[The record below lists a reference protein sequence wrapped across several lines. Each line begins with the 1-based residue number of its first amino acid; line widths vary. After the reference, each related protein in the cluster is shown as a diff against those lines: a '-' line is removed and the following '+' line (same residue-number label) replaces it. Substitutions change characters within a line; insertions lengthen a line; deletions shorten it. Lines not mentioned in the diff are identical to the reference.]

1 MSELRGVRGTDP
13 LYQSLD
19 AHSAPY
25 GDAALP
31 DKRQVAA
38 SFSRAAESY
47 DAVAELQRN
56 VGTQLLARLPTSLR
70 PRRWLDLG
78 CGTGYFTRALAERFA
93 QGEGLAVD
101 IAEGMLRHAR
111 PQGGAAHFIA
121 GDAEALPLQS
131 DNVELLF
138 SSLALQWCADFPR
151 VLSEAQRVL
160 HPGGVLAF
168 SSLCVGTLQE
178 LRDSWLAVDGF
189 VHVNRFRRFED
200 YQQLCAA
207 SGLQPLTLQ
216 RQAEVLH
223 FADLRSLTTSLKDL
237 GAHNLNPGRPGGL
250 TGRSRIRALIEAYEC
265 FRQPQGLPAT
275 YQVVYGVLQ
284 KPS

>member
-1 MSELRGVRGTDP
+1 MAERSERAQG
-13 LYQSLD
+13 SD
-19 AHSAPY
+19 AEVST
-25 GDAALP
+25 AALP

-38 SFSRAAESY
+38 SFSRAAASY
-47 DAVAELQRN
+47 DAVAELQRH
-56 VGTQLLARLPTSLR
+56 VGTQLLARLPVSLQ
-70 PRRWLDLG
+70 PHRWLDLG
-78 CGTGYFTRALAERFA
+78 SGTGYFTRALGERYG
-93 QGEGLAVD
+93 QETGLAVD

-121 GDAEALPLQS
+121 GDAEALPLQAAS
-131 DNVELLF
+131 VDLLF

-160 HPGGVLAF
+160 RPGGVLAF

-178 LRDSWLAVDGF
+178 LRDSWQAVDGF

-200 YQQLCAA
+200 YQQCCAA
-207 SGLQPLTLQ
+207 SGMQVLSLQ
-216 RQAEVLH
+216 RQAQTLH
-223 FADLRSLTTSLKDL
+223 FPDLRSLTTSLKDL

-250 TGRSRIRALIEAYEC
+250 TGRARIRALVEAYERW
-265 FRQPQGLPAT
+265 RQPAGLPAT

-284 KPS
+284 KLPGDVAGVA

>member
-1 MSELRGVRGTDP
+1 MAERSERAQG
-13 LYQSLD
+13 SD
-19 AHSAPY
+19 AEVST
-25 GDAALP
+25 AALP

-38 SFSRAAESY
+38 SFSRAAASY
-47 DAVAELQRN
+47 DAVAELQRH
-56 VGTQLLARLPTSLR
+56 VGTQLLARLPVSLQ
-70 PRRWLDLG
+70 PHRWLDLG
-78 CGTGYFTRALAERFA
+78 SGTGYFTRALGERYG
-93 QGEGLAVD
+93 QETGLAVD

-121 GDAEALPLQS
+121 GDAEALPLQTAS
-131 DNVELLF
+131 VDLLF

-160 HPGGVLAF
+160 RPGGVLAF

-178 LRDSWLAVDGF
+178 LRDSWQAVDGF

-200 YQQLCAA
+200 YQQCCAA
-207 SGLQPLTLQ
+207 SGMQVLSLQ
-216 RQAEVLH
+216 RQAQALH
-223 FADLRSLTTSLKDL
+223 FPDLRSLTTSLKDL

-250 TGRSRIRALIEAYEC
+250 TGRARIRALVEAYERW
-265 FRQPQGLPAT
+265 RQPAGLPAT

-284 KPS
+284 KLPGDVAGVA

>member
-1 MSELRGVRGTDP
+1 MSEHCARPLRESPG
-13 LYQSLD
+13 
-19 AHSAPY
+19 AHSATC
-25 GDAALP
+25 ALP

-47 DAVAELQRN
+47 DSVAELQRT
-56 VGTQLLARLPTSLR
+56 VGTQLLAQLPAALQ

-78 CGTGYFTRALAERFA
+78 CGTGHFTRALAERYA
-93 QGEGLAVD
+93 QGEGLALD

-111 PQGGAAHFIA
+111 PQGGAAYFVA
-121 GDAEALPLQS
+121 GDAEALPLQDAS
-131 DNVELLF
+131 VDLLF
-138 SSLALQWCADFPR
+138 SSLALQWCGDFPR

-160 HPGGVLAF
+160 RPGGVLAF

-200 YQQLCAA
+200 YQQMCAA
-207 SGLQPLTLQ
+207 SGLQSLTLQ

-223 FADLRSLTTSLKDL
+223 FPDLRSLTDSLRDL

-250 TGRSRIRALIEAYEC
+250 TGRSRIRALIEAYER

-275 YQVVYGVLQ
+275 YQVMYGVLQ

>member
-1 MSELRGVRGTDP
+1 MMAERFERAQGSDVEVST
-13 LYQSLD
+13 
-19 AHSAPY
+19 
-25 GDAALP
+25 AALP

-38 SFSRAAESY
+38 SFSRAAASY
-47 DAVAELQRN
+47 DAVAELQRH
-56 VGTQLLARLPTSLR
+56 VGTQLLARLPVSLQ
-70 PRRWLDLG
+70 PHRWLDLG
-78 CGTGYFTRALAERFA
+78 SGTGYFTRALGERYG
-93 QGEGLAVD
+93 QGTGLAMD

-121 GDAEALPLQS
+121 GDAEALPLQTAS
-131 DNVELLF
+131 VDLLF

-160 HPGGVLAF
+160 RPGGVLAF

-178 LRDSWLAVDGF
+178 LRDSWQAVDGF

-200 YQQLCAA
+200 YQQCCAA
-207 SGLQPLTLQ
+207 SGMQVLSLQ
-216 RQAEVLH
+216 RQAQTLH
-223 FADLRSLTTSLKDL
+223 FPDLRSLTTSLKDL

-250 TGRSRIRALIEAYEC
+250 TGRARIRALVEAYERW
-265 FRQPQGLPAT
+265 RQPAGLPAT

-284 KPS
+284 KLPGDLAGVA

>member
-1 MSELRGVRGTDP
+1 MAECSERAQGSDVEVST
-13 LYQSLD
+13 
-19 AHSAPY
+19 
-25 GDAALP
+25 AALP

-38 SFSRAAESY
+38 SFSRAAASY
-47 DAVAELQRN
+47 DAVAELQRH
-56 VGTQLLARLPTSLR
+56 VGTQLLARLPVSLQ
-70 PRRWLDLG
+70 PHRWLDLG
-78 CGTGYFTRALAERFA
+78 SGTGYFTRALGERYG
-93 QGEGLAVD
+93 QGTGLAVD

-121 GDAEALPLQS
+121 GDAEALPLQTAS
-131 DNVELLF
+131 VDLLF

-160 HPGGVLAF
+160 RPGGVLAF

-178 LRDSWLAVDGF
+178 LRDSWQAVDGF

-200 YQQLCAA
+200 YQQCCAA
-207 SGLQPLTLQ
+207 SGMQVLSLQ
-216 RQAEVLH
+216 RQAQTLH
-223 FADLRSLTTSLKDL
+223 FPDLRSLTTSLKDL

-250 TGRSRIRALIEAYEC
+250 TGRARIRALVEAYERW
-265 FRQPQGLPAT
+265 RQPAGLPAT

-284 KPS
+284 KLPGDLAGVA

>member
-1 MSELRGVRGTDP
+1 MSEHCARPLRESPG
-13 LYQSLD
+13 
-19 AHSAPY
+19 AHSATC
-25 GDAALP
+25 ALP

-38 SFSRAAESY
+38 SFSRAAASY
-47 DAVAELQRN
+47 DSVAELQRS
-56 VGTQLLARLPTSLR
+56 VGAQLLARLPAELQ

-78 CGTGYFTRALAERFA
+78 SGTGHFTRALAERFGA
-93 QGEGLAVD
+93 AEGLALD

-111 PQGGAAHFIA
+111 PQGGAAYFVA
-121 GDAEALPLQS
+121 GDAEALPLQDAS
-131 DNVELLF
+131 VDLLF
-138 SSLALQWCADFPR
+138 SSLALQWCGDFPR

-160 HPGGVLAF
+160 RPGGVLAF

-200 YQQLCAA
+200 YQQMCAA
-207 SGLQPLTLQ
+207 SGLQSLTLQ

-223 FADLRSLTTSLKDL
+223 FPDLRSLTDSLRDL

-250 TGRSRIRALIEAYEC
+250 TGRSRIRALIEAYER

>member
-1 MSELRGVRGTDP
+1 MAECSERAQGTDAEV
-13 LYQSLD
+13 ST
-19 AHSAPY
+19 
-25 GDAALP
+25 AALL

-38 SFSRAAESY
+38 SFSRAATSY
-47 DAVAELQRN
+47 DAVAELQRH
-56 VGTQLLARLPTSLR
+56 VGTQLLARLPVSLQ
-70 PRRWLDLG
+70 PHRWLDLG
-78 CGTGYFTRALAERFA
+78 SGTGYFTRALGERYG
-93 QGEGLAVD
+93 QWTGLAVD

-121 GDAEALPLQS
+121 GDAEALPLQAAS
-131 DNVELLF
+131 VDLLF

-160 HPGGVLAF
+160 RPGGVLAF

-178 LRDSWLAVDGF
+178 LRDSWQAVDGF

-200 YQQLCAA
+200 YQQCCAA
-207 SGLQPLTLQ
+207 SGMQVLSLQ
-216 RQAEVLH
+216 RQAQTLH
-223 FADLRSLTTSLKDL
+223 FRDLRSLTTSLKDL

-250 TGRSRIRALIEAYEC
+250 TGRARIRALVEAYERW
-265 FRQPQGLPAT
+265 RQPAGLPAT

-284 KPS
+284 KLPGDVAGVA

>member
-1 MSELRGVRGTDP
+1 MAECSERAQG
-13 LYQSLD
+13 SD
-19 AHSAPY
+19 AEVST
-25 GDAALP
+25 AALP

-38 SFSRAAESY
+38 SFSRAAASY
-47 DAVAELQRN
+47 DAVAELQRH
-56 VGTQLLARLPTSLR
+56 VGTQLLERLPVSLQ
-70 PRRWLDLG
+70 PHRWLDLG
-78 CGTGYFTRALAERFA
+78 SGTGYFTRALGERYG
-93 QGEGLAVD
+93 QGMGLAVD

-121 GDAEALPLQS
+121 GDAEALPLQTAS
-131 DNVELLF
+131 VDLLF

-160 HPGGVLAF
+160 RPGGVLAF

-178 LRDSWLAVDGF
+178 LRDSWQAVDGF

-200 YQQLCAA
+200 YQQCCAA
-207 SGLQPLTLQ
+207 SGMQVLSLQ
-216 RQAEVLH
+216 RQAQTLH
-223 FADLRSLTTSLKDL
+223 FPDLRSLTTSLKDL

-250 TGRSRIRALIEAYEC
+250 TGRARIRALLEAYERW
-265 FRQPQGLPAT
+265 RQPAGLPAT

-284 KPS
+284 KLPGDVAGVA

>member
-1 MSELRGVRGTDP
+1 MAERSERAQG
-13 LYQSLD
+13 SD
-19 AHSAPY
+19 AEVST
-25 GDAALP
+25 AALP

-38 SFSRAAESY
+38 SFSRAATSY
-47 DAVAELQRN
+47 DAVAELQRH
-56 VGTQLLARLPTSLR
+56 VGTQLLARLPVSLQLH
-70 PRRWLDLG
+70 RWLDLG
-78 CGTGYFTRALAERFA
+78 SGTGYFTRALGERYG
-93 QGEGLAVD
+93 QGMGLAVD

-121 GDAEALPLQS
+121 GDAEALPLQTAS
-131 DNVELLF
+131 VDLLF

-160 HPGGVLAF
+160 RPGGVLAF

-178 LRDSWLAVDGF
+178 LRDSWQAVDGF

-200 YQQLCAA
+200 YQQCCAA
-207 SGLQPLTLQ
+207 SGMQVLSLQ
-216 RQAEVLH
+216 RQAQTLH
-223 FADLRSLTTSLKDL
+223 FPDLRSLTTSLKDL

-250 TGRSRIRALIEAYEC
+250 TGRARIRALVEAYERW
-265 FRQPQGLPAT
+265 RQPAGLPAT

-284 KPS
+284 KLPGDVAGVA

>member
-1 MSELRGVRGTDP
+1 MMAERFERAQGSDVEVST
-13 LYQSLD
+13 
-19 AHSAPY
+19 
-25 GDAALP
+25 AALP

-38 SFSRAAESY
+38 SFSRAAASY
-47 DAVAELQRN
+47 DAVAELQRH
-56 VGTQLLARLPTSLR
+56 VGTQLLARLPVSLQ
-70 PRRWLDLG
+70 PHRWLDLG
-78 CGTGYFTRALAERFA
+78 SGTGYFTRALGERYG
-93 QGEGLAVD
+93 QGTGLAVD

-121 GDAEALPLQS
+121 GDAEALPLQTAS
-131 DNVELLF
+131 VDLLF

-160 HPGGVLAF
+160 RPGGVLAF

-178 LRDSWLAVDGF
+178 LRDSWQAVDGF

-200 YQQLCAA
+200 YQQCCAA
-207 SGLQPLTLQ
+207 SGMQVLSLQ
-216 RQAEVLH
+216 RQAQTLH
-223 FADLRSLTTSLKDL
+223 FPDLRSLTTSLKDL

-250 TGRSRIRALIEAYEC
+250 TGRARIRALVEAYERW
-265 FRQPQGLPAT
+265 RQPAGLPAT

-284 KPS
+284 KLPGDIAGAA

>member
-1 MSELRGVRGTDP
+1 MAECSERAQGSDVEVST
-13 LYQSLD
+13 
-19 AHSAPY
+19 
-25 GDAALP
+25 AALP

-38 SFSRAAESY
+38 SFSRAAASY
-47 DAVAELQRN
+47 DAVAELQRH
-56 VGTQLLARLPTSLR
+56 VGTQLVARLPVSLQ
-70 PRRWLDLG
+70 PHRWLDLG
-78 CGTGYFTRALAERFA
+78 SGTGYFTRALGERYG
-93 QGEGLAVD
+93 QGTGLAVD

-121 GDAEALPLQS
+121 GDAEALPLQTAS
-131 DNVELLF
+131 VDLLF

-160 HPGGVLAF
+160 RPGGVLAF

-178 LRDSWLAVDGF
+178 LRDSWQAVDGF

-200 YQQLCAA
+200 YQQCCAA
-207 SGLQPLTLQ
+207 SGMQVLSLQ
-216 RQAEVLH
+216 RQAQTLH
-223 FADLRSLTTSLKDL
+223 FPDLRSLTTSLKDL

-250 TGRSRIRALIEAYEC
+250 TGRARIRALVEAYERW
-265 FRQPQGLPAT
+265 RQPAGLPAT

-284 KPS
+284 KLPGDLAGVA

>member
-1 MSELRGVRGTDP
+1 MAERFERAQGSDVEVST
-13 LYQSLD
+13 
-19 AHSAPY
+19 
-25 GDAALP
+25 AALP

-38 SFSRAAESY
+38 SFSRAAASY
-47 DAVAELQRN
+47 DAVAELQRH
-56 VGTQLLARLPTSLR
+56 VGTQLLARLPVSLQ
-70 PRRWLDLG
+70 PHRWLDLG
-78 CGTGYFTRALAERFA
+78 SGTGYFTRALGERYG
-93 QGEGLAVD
+93 QGTGLAMD

-121 GDAEALPLQS
+121 GDAEALPLQTAS
-131 DNVELLF
+131 VDLLF

-160 HPGGVLAF
+160 RPGGVLAF

-178 LRDSWLAVDGF
+178 LRDSWQAVDGF

-200 YQQLCAA
+200 YQQCCAA
-207 SGLQPLTLQ
+207 SGMQVLSLQ
-216 RQAEVLH
+216 RQAQTLH
-223 FADLRSLTTSLKDL
+223 FPDLRSLTTSLKDL

-250 TGRSRIRALIEAYEC
+250 TGRARIRALVEAYERW
-265 FRQPQGLPAT
+265 RQPAGLPAT

-284 KPS
+284 KLPGDLAGVA

>member
-1 MSELRGVRGTDP
+1 MAECSERAQGTDAEV
-13 LYQSLD
+13 ST
-19 AHSAPY
+19 
-25 GDAALP
+25 AALP

-38 SFSRAAESY
+38 SFSRAAASY
-47 DAVAELQRN
+47 DAVAELQRH
-56 VGTQLLARLPTSLR
+56 VGTQLLARLPVSLQ
-70 PRRWLDLG
+70 PHRWLDLG
-78 CGTGYFTRALAERFA
+78 SGTGYFTRALGERYG
-93 QGEGLAVD
+93 QGTGLAVD

-121 GDAEALPLQS
+121 GDAEALPLQAAS
-131 DNVELLF
+131 VDLLF

-160 HPGGVLAF
+160 RPGGVLAF

-178 LRDSWLAVDGF
+178 LRDSWQAVDGF

-200 YQQLCAA
+200 YQQCCAA
-207 SGLQPLTLQ
+207 SGMQVLSLQ
-216 RQAEVLH
+216 RQAQTLH
-223 FADLRSLTTSLKDL
+223 FRDLRSLTTSLKDL

-250 TGRSRIRALIEAYEC
+250 TGRARIRALVEAYEC
-265 FRQPQGLPAT
+265 WRQPAGLPAT

-284 KPS
+284 KLPGDVAGVA